1 MLKKELAEELAL
13 ALRKCTDYEDT
24 FRNLQREISDM
35 RSTIKDYHKLQDH
48 RDAALEAINA
58 IQEVNCRE
66 SLVYQEHSHYFH
78 QLSEKGEEIPDRPE
92 DKLFDAL
99 NHIEGILRRSVK
111 EQLLAADLCY
121 NRR

>member
-48 RDAALEAINA
+48 RDAALEANSFFNMI
-58 IQEVNCRE
+58 
-66 SLVYQEHSHYFH
+66 
-78 QLSEKGEEIPDRPE
+78 IPR
-92 DKLFDAL
+92 
-99 NHIEGILRRSVK
+99 N
-111 EQLLAADLCY
+111 
-121 NRR
+121 